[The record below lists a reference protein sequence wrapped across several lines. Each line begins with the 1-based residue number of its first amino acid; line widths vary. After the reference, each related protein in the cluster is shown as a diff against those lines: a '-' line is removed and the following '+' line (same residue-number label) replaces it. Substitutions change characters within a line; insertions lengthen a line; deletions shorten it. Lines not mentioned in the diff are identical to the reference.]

1 MKSKISADDYFYI
14 SDSMNHYLNSAESKL
29 KDFKE
34 LSSMAWK
41 YSKQINQ
48 EEKERSSGAISPLAD
63 ET

>member
-1 MKSKISADDYFYI
+1 MH
-14 SDSMNHYLNSAESKL
+14 HYLNSAESKL

-48 EEKERSSGAISPLAD
+48 EEKEKVLEQFLHWLMKLIL
-63 ET
+63 ETR